1 MGKSKVIY
9 KNETLMD
16 LSEDTVTPESLA
28 KGVTAH
34 NANGDPIV
42 GTGINADTVDG
53 WHVAVRDDGTSPPG
67 GITNTL
73 TFVYTKGG

>member
-1 MGKSKVIY
+1 MANSKIVY
-9 KNETLMD
+9 NDEVLMD
-16 LSEDTVTPESLA
+16 VSHDTVTSDTLA

-34 NANGDPIV
+34 NSNGDPIV

-53 WHVAVRDDGTSPPG
+53 WHVAVRDDGTSPPT